1 MKNTITPNVPN
12 FLAYLRQGNEKVG
25 VMVADIVNN
34 KIRLGYS
41 VVNVNK
47 GDVFNKELGLHIA
60 YGRTR
65 KSTVVCKE
73 HVKESLEVFAIRA
86 KKYFQDKEP
95 DFRILTYTENE
106 ELNTN
111 DAMG

>member
-12 FLAYLRQGNEKVG
+12 FLAYLRQGNEKIG
-25 VMVADIVNN
+25 VMVADIVDDN
-34 KIRLGYS
+34 KLRLGYS

-47 GDVFNKELGLHIA
+47 GDVFDKELGLHIA

-65 KSTVVCKE
+65 KKIVVCKE
-73 HVKESLEVFAIRA
+73 HVKESLEVFAERA

-95 DFRILTYTENE
+95 DFTILTYTENE
-106 ELNTN
+106 ERNLNL
-111 DAMG
+111 G